1 MAKQVTG
8 KKKYKAVSANRFK
21 ESFNETAPHYQKLS
35 KGDEVNLD
43 PNDKHTMNWIENN
56 FIKEVK

>member
-8 KKKYKAVSANRFK
+8 KKKYKAVDAKAFK
-21 ESFNETAPHYQKLS
+21 ESFNGSAPCYQKLS

-43 PNDKHTMNWIENN
+43 LNDKHVASWLRNN